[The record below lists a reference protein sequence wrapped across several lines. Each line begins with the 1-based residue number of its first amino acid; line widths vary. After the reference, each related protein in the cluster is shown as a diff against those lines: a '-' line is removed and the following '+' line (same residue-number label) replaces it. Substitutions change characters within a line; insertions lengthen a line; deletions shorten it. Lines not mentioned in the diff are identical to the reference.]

1 MANTPNIPSHANMA
15 HQIGAD
21 FAMSARTAPVSAAR
35 GAAAEPRVLAER
47 CAR

>member
-1 MANTPNIPSHANMA
+1 MTSTFHIPSHANKA

-35 GAAAEPRVLAER
+35 GADADAPVLAER